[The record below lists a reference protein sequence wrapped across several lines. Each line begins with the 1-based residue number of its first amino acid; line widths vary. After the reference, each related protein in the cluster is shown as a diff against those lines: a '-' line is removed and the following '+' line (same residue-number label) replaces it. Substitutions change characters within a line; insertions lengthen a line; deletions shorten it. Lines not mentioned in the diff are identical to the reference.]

1 MLTMVM
7 TIVTKKIIWLCY
19 MYTRLWTDN
28 DDEANFEVL
37 MISERLCY
45 NAPTVHAEN
54 CIILYFYCYKSVNIY
69 KCQNN
74 STVLKN

>member
-1 MLTMVM
+1 
-7 TIVTKKIIWLCY
+7 

-54 CIILYFYCYKSVNIY
+54 NIILYFIVIRAVNI
-69 KCQNN
+69 QMLN
-74 STVLKN
+74 